1 MKSIKKIALFIF
13 FLSIGNQLCFSTS
26 KYFKFQNDS
35 IKIWIKKAK
44 NKKLD
49 STSRSNLLIKSYN
62 YITNNNKQLPLEL
75 SSIAYEF
82 YELKD
87 TTSFF
92 KVNKIALN
100 SAIKNK
106 HTYAIGDTHW
116 NYASYYI
123 NLEIYDKAYFH
134 FNKAYQIFIKE
145 NHKKEA
151 SSVLW
156 GMTRIKGYYK
166 DYIGS
171 EILNIKVIELFK
183 ELNNHERLYD
193 SYNHLGLLQ
202 HDIKEYDKAVEYYSK
217 AIKYYN
223 KISKKIKE
231 KNYIG
236 IYNNIGNVYLKK
248 KEFKTALI
256 YYNKELKTKKLKKD
270 QYARVLNNKAYCKLL
285 LSDTLNIKRDFFT
298 ALHIR
303 DSMINKAGIVSS
315 KIHISYYY
323 KYKKDTI
330 NALKYAKEA
339 NTLAKK
345 IKNGGDYL
353 TTLKQLANLDTK
365 NAKKHLDRYIV
376 FNDSLISTER
386 RTQNKFTRI
395 EFETDEYIEETERLN
410 QQQIWIIVTSIAGI
424 LILSLLYFLRV
435 QKVKNEKLQLESEQ
449 QKANEEVY
457 ILTLQQKAK
466 LEEEKVKERNRIS
479 EELHD
484 GVLGKLFG
492 TRFGLG
498 FLNIKGDD
506 DVLEKH
512 QSLLNELQDIE
523 KEIRDV
529 SHKLNDNF
537 NSDTVNFTFIIT
549 QLLKDKSELG
559 DFTYEFNI
567 DNEISWKTT
576 NEVIKANIYRIIQE
590 ALQNILKHAKA
601 EKVTLAFSKDD
612 QHIIIE
618 LKDNGVGF
626 NSKKGKKGIGIKN
639 IKSRVKKLNGSVEFL
654 SELSKGTSLIIKIP
668 YKFE

>member
-1 MKSIKKIALFIF
+1 M
-13 FLSIGNQLCFSTS
+13 CFSTS

>member
-1 MKSIKKIALFIF
+1 M
-13 FLSIGNQLCFSTS
+13 CFSAS

-49 STSRSNLLIKSYN
+49 STSRSNFLVKSYN
-62 YITNNNKQLPLEL
+62 YILNNKKQLPLKL

-87 TTSFF
+87 TISFF

-116 NYASYYI
+116 NYATYYI

-134 FNKAYQIFIKE
+134 FNKAYDIFIKE
-145 NHKKEA
+145 NNKKEA
-151 SSVLW
+151 SVILF
-156 GMTRIKGYYK
+156 GMARIKGNYR
-166 DYIGS
+166 DYVGS
-171 EILNIKVIELFK
+171 EILTVKAIQLFK
-183 ELNNHERLYD
+183 ELNNYYDLYG

-202 HDIKEYDKAVEYYSK
+202 HDIKEYDKAIFYYKKSLTYFKKSKKSKKKYPGIYTNIANAFLEKQQYSK
-217 AIKYYN
+217 ALKYYN
-223 KISKKIKE
+223 KDIKSQ
-231 KNYIG
+231 
-236 IYNNIGNVYLKK
+236 
-248 KEFKTALI
+248 
-256 YYNKELKTKKLKKD
+256 KLKKN
-270 QYARVLNNKAYCKLL
+270 QYARALNNKAYCKLL
-285 LSDTLNIKRDFFT
+285 MKDTLNIKRDFFK
-298 ALHIR
+298 ALKIR
-303 DSMINKAGIVSS
+303 DSIGHKTDILFS
-315 KIHISYYY
+315 KINISDYY
-323 KYKKDTI
+323 KYVKDTT
-330 NALKYAKEA
+330 NALQYSKEA
-339 NTLAKK
+339 NLLAKK
-345 IKNGGDYL
+345 IRNSRDYL

-365 NAKKHLDRYIV
+365 NTKKYLDRYIE
-376 FNDSLISTER
+376 FNDSLISAER

-410 QQQIWIIVTSIAGI
+410 QQQIWILVTSVSGI

-559 DFTYEFNI
+559 GFTYDFNI

-576 NEVIKANIYRIIQE
+576 NEVTKANIYRIIQE

-639 IKSRVKKLNGSVEFL
+639 IRSRVKKLNGSVEFL

>member
-49 STSRSNLLIKSYN
+49 SISKSKLLIKSYN
-62 YITNNNKQLPLEL
+62 YILNNKKQLPIEL

-82 YELKD
+82 YKLKD

-100 SAIKNK
+100 LAIKNNNF
-106 HTYAIGDTHW
+106 YAIGDSHW

-123 NLEIYDKAYFH
+123 PLNIHDKAYYH
-134 FNKAYQIFIKE
+134 FNQAYKYFIKKSFK
-145 NHKKEA
+145 NEA
-151 SSVLW
+151 SRVLF
-156 GMTRIKGYYK
+156 GMARIKGHYR

-171 EILNIKVIELFK
+171 EILTIKSIQLSK
-183 ELNNHERLYD
+183 ETKNNKNLYKA
-193 SYNHLGLLQ
+193 YNQLGLLQ
-202 HDIKEYDKAVEYYSK
+202 HDIKEYDKA
-217 AIKYYN
+217 IFYYN
-223 KISKKIKE
+223 KSLEYFSNLNKKSNKKIE
-231 KNYIG
+231 IS
-236 IYNNIGNVYLKK
+236 IHNNIGNSFLKKHNYKKALEHYNKALLKNININDYARILDNRAFCKLLMTDTTGIK
-248 KEFKTALI
+248 KEFYKS
-256 YYNKELKTKKLKKD
+256 LKIRD
-270 QYARVLNNKAYCKLL
+270 SVNNKAGV
-285 LSDTLNIKRDFFT
+285 TT
-298 ALHIR
+298 
-303 DSMINKAGIVSS
+303 S
-315 KIHISYYY
+315 KIRLSYYFNY
-323 KYKKDTI
+323 LKDSTYS
-330 NALKYAKEA
+330 LKYAKEA
-339 NTLAKK
+339 NNLAKE
-345 IKNGGDYL
+345 IKNGGNYL
-353 TTLKQLANLDTK
+353 TTLKQLADLDTK
-365 NAKKHLDRYIV
+365 NSKKYLDRYIA
-376 FNDSLISTER
+376 FNDSLISAER

-559 DFTYEFNI
+559 GFTYEFNI

-576 NEVIKANIYRIIQE
+576 NEVTKANIYRIIQE

-654 SELSKGTSLIIKIP
+654 SELTKGTSLIIKIP